1 MSVYG
6 MCSVCLCVC
15 CVVCVCVCVCVVC
28 VCGVCSD
35 GVWGRMGLKIE
46 LKNMLKSE
54 KVNIY

>member
-6 MCSVCLCVC
+6 MCSVCVCVYTVYCVC
-15 CVVCVCVCVCVVC
+15 MWC
-28 VCGVCSD
+28 VCSD
-35 GVWGRMGLKIE
+35 GWRRIGLKIE